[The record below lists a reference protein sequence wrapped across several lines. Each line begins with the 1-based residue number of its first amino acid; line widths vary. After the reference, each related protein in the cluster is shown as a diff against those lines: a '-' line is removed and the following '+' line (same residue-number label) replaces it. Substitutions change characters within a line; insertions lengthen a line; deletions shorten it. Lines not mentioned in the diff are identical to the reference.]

1 MSVIELW
8 IPIVL
13 AGLATHILRTIF
25 WTAMPHH
32 KPEWQSLPN
41 EDDFF
46 RMQAGKIPAGQYIFP
61 FARDPEVCKSE
72 EYKSKIGKCTGMLII
87 WPSPTSMGKA
97 IGLTL
102 VTFMVISFVVGYLAS
117 LGVTK
122 GADFMTVFRFVTTAG
137 LLAHIS
143 AKFPFVFWF
152 RRKIA
157 MDVLDGIAFA
167 LATGLIYAW
176 LWPK

>member
-1 MSVIELW
+1 MSVFELW
-8 IPIVL
+8 IPIFL
-13 AGLATHILRTIF
+13 AGLATHVFSTLF
-25 WTAMPHH
+25 WTALPHH
-32 KPEWQSLPN
+32 KPEWQPLPN

-46 RMQAGKIPAGQYIFP
+46 RSQADKIPAGQYIFP
-61 FARDPEVCKSE
+61 FATTAAACKSE
-72 EYKSKIGKCTGMLII
+72 EYKSKMGKCTGMMII
-87 WPSPTSMGKA
+87 WPSPPNMGKA

-102 VTFMVISFVVGYLAS
+102 VAFMIISFVIGYLAS
-117 LGVTK
+117 MGLPK

-152 RRKIA
+152 RRRVA

-167 LATGLIYAW
+167 VATGLIFAW
-176 LWPK
+176 LWP